1 MGVCIWRCNKDQEN
15 IIKESSI
22 DCYKKTDQ
30 SLIPYIITSN
40 NVNANEDDKKL
51 IKLKYNKIF
60 NDPKEKEKDK
70 QKPLQQGINI
80 NPNINYTYSNN
91 GTASNSTHNDKYV
104 KSVVKIQSFLR
115 KHTRKKNFQKN
126 KEQVGINKNEKKNKE
141 KNKEDSLSL
150 KLNFEMMETV
160 FSSNSFNNSNISKEK
175 SNNHEDSNIEEKIK
189 DNESNNEIVNIYIP
203 FNIKNKFGNM
213 HYKYSGYVKKK
224 IKINS
229 EESRKIK
236 TDNFNSC
243 EENEIFDNE
252 DKTGLI
258 KEGFGKFMFNDGTE
272 FCAIFHN
279 NILKDYGKF
288 SNVNQKNIE
297 NNNNNKNKNN
307 NTINKTK
314 KEPEKDLIITDNIN
328 YEEFI
333 GIYKNYVPDGF
344 GIYNNLI
351 TNLKITGIFGSKG
364 IYGIGIEQSEEGGYV
379 YKGEFNNNK
388 KEGLGTITWKDG
400 CKYEGEFKNNQ
411 MHGYGMI
418 EFSGNNYYQGEINN
432 GKMEGFGEFF
442 WDDKRRYIG
451 NYKNDKRNG
460 FGIYMSQIHE
470 EKNLSEN
477 ENENENYTTSIFLGF
492 WKNGNM
498 DGLGIKII
506 NSEIKYGI
514 WENGFKKK
522 YIESNL
528 ALNTYVKRIDQ
539 KYKKLFL
546 ENKQNLIEFMEDIFN
561 INV

>member
-30 SLIPYIITSN
+30 SLIPNIITSN
-40 NVNANEDDKKL
+40 NVNANEDYKKL

-60 NDPKEKEKDK
+60 NDPKEKEKEK
-70 QKPLQQGINI
+70 QKQLQQGINI
-80 NPNINYTYSNN
+80 SPNINYTYSNN
-91 GTASNSTHNDKYV
+91 GTASNSTHNEKYV
-104 KSVVKIQSFLR
+104 KSVVKIQSFFR
-115 KHTRKKNFQKN
+115 KHTRIKEFQKS
-126 KEQVGINKNEKKNKE
+126 KEQIDLNKNKKKDKE
-141 KNKEDSLSL
+141 KNKEESLSL

-175 SNNHEDSNIEEKIK
+175 SNNHEDSNVEEKNK
-189 DNESNNEIVNIYIP
+189 DNESNNETVNIYIP
-203 FNIKNKFGNM
+203 FNIKNKLSNM

-236 TDNFNSC
+236 TNNSNSC
-243 EENEIFDNE
+243 EEKEIFDNE

-272 FCAIFHN
+272 FCAIFHD
-279 NILKDYGKF
+279 NIIKNYGKF

-297 NNNNNKNKNN
+297 NNNKNINN
-307 NTINKTK
+307 INK

-351 TNLKITGIFGSKG
+351 TNLKITGNFGSKG
-364 IYGIGIEQSEEGGYV
+364 ISGIGIEQSEEGGYI

-411 MHGYGMI
+411 MHGFGMI
-418 EFSGNNYYQGEINN
+418 EFSGNNYYQGEIKN

-460 FGIYMSQIHE
+460 FGIYMSQMHE
-470 EKNLSEN
+470 EKKGLIKE
-477 ENENENYTTSIFLGF
+477 GF
-492 WKNGNM
+492 GKF
-498 DGLGIKII
+498 I
-506 NSEIKYGI
+506 
-514 WENGFKKK
+514 
-522 YIESNL
+522 
-528 ALNTYVKRIDQ
+528 
-539 KYKKLFL
+539 
-546 ENKQNLIEFMEDIFN
+546 FMELEYFF
-561 INV
+561 